1 MDKWDV
7 SPNGQGAIKAG
18 AFALIIL
25 WCLVMAGGRWIA
37 YAPV

>member
-7 SPNGQGAIKAG
+7 SANGQGAIKAG